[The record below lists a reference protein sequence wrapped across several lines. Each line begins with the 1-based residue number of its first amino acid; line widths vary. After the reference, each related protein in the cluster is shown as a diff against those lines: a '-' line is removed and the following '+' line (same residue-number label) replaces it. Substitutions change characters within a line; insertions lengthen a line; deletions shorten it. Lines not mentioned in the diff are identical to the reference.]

1 MYFMIGQIC
10 QGRNVLIKRY
20 EKYMYSAITDDKD
33 SILGVRL
40 VTRKQEAA
48 AEAGVT
54 DRSTV
59 TPPWMVSITGYS
71 QHYVNLP

>member
-33 SILGVRL
+33 SILGLRL
-40 VTRKQEAA
+40 VTRKQ
-48 AEAGVT
+48 EAGVT

-71 QHYVNLP
+71 QHYVSLP

>member
-33 SILGVRL
+33 SILGLRL
-40 VTRKQEAA
+40 VTRKQEA
-48 AEAGVT
+48 GVT
-54 DRSTV
+54 DRSTLDGV
-59 TPPWMVSITGYS
+59 HHRLLAALCQLALIIP
-71 QHYVNLP
+71 